1 VSIERRIVAAVEP
14 ALTRAVPVA
23 VVVYFMARRRYVL
36 ARGWVADQAGR
47 WVR

>member
-1 VSIERRIVAAVEP
+1 VTFERRLVARVEP

-36 ARGWVADQAGR
+36 TRGWVADQAGR
-47 WVR
+47 WSK

>member
-1 VSIERRIVAAVEP
+1 VSVERRVVARVEP

-36 ARGWVADQAGR
+36 TRGWIADQAGR
-47 WVR
+47 WSK